1 MVSTQGFLGNLEV
14 QGETEILKLAAEGK
28 RDKDL
33 TGREEIKC
41 KIEKIGIKERVC
53 TGFSDLPWERQ
64 SLPHS
69 WNSLFQK
76 AK

>member
-1 MVSTQGFLGNLEV
+1 M

-28 RDKDL
+28 WDEDL
-33 TGREEIKC
+33 KGRKEIKC
-41 KIEKIGIKERVC
+41 KREKIGIKERVY

-69 WNSLFQK
+69 
-76 AK
+76 

>member
-1 MVSTQGFLGNLEV
+1 M

-28 RDKDL
+28 WDEDL
-33 TGREEIKC
+33 KGRKEIKC
-41 KIEKIGIKERVC
+41 KREKIGIKERVY

-69 WNSLFQK
+69 QNFVSK
-76 AK
+76 SKIIMK